1 MTRKTPRTAPLP
13 TTYYGDVVFVE
24 YDGKGH
30 PFNVLTRKPSKIR
43 DGFSHDQWDFE
54 WSKHMGCSYF
64 HRSGGGDRI
73 VTLYGVAKGTLRFW
87 AADGVFFENAKGK
100 PVQDPST
107 LGYVRIP
114 APLGDPFEGGIDGE
128 ADYCAICDDWSSHEN
143 RGCRH
148 IFWNDR
154 HGILDG
160 PGADNPTDVSESFDR
175 VIRLTGCARALR
187 KALRAKTWPS
197 VHISAP
203 LIGRD
208 SADVTIAGRDFSA
221 AFDALHDAVVRDV
234 IREGLGWFLGLDA
247 KTKKTNKVVLA
258 RLDEIIAEQDAR
270 RASGETCYVVRS
282 GWSRRASEL
291 LAWKDARDLA
301 KQLRA
306 KGEGRVSVVRKTSNA
321 ARKEAA

>member
-24 YDGKGH
+24 YDGDGH

-64 HRSGGGDRI
+64 HKSGGGDDT
-73 VTLYGVAKGTLRFW
+73 VTFYGVTSGTIRFW
-87 AADGVFFENAKGK
+87 AAAGVSFESAKGK
-100 PVQDPST
+100 TVRDPSK

-114 APLGDPFEGGIDGE
+114 APLGDPFEYGIEDE

-143 RGCRH
+143 RACRH

-154 HGILDG
+154 HGLIDG
-160 PGADNPTDVSESFDR
+160 PGADNPTDVPENFDR

-187 KALRAKTWPS
+187 KALRAKTWARVRVS
-197 VHISAP
+197 TP
-203 LIGRD
+203 LIGMD
-208 SADVTIAGRDFSA
+208 SADVTIAGRDFSD
-221 AFDALHDAVVRDV
+221 AFNALHHADDLDV

-258 RLDEIIAEQDAR
+258 RLDEIIAEQDTR